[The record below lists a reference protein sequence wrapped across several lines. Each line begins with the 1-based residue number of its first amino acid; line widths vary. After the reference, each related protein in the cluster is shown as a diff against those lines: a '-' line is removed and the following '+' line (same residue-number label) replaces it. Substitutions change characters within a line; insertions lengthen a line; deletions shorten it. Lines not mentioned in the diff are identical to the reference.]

1 MNRQKYWG
9 LGVLIILLIAAG
21 GFMYWQWSSVQQL
34 KEQLAQDDKLLKE
47 KEEPVAKNN
56 LPPADPGK
64 KWVPHGDHFHQVPID
79 APDTWQEGTPEPV
92 AKEVQAKPAYTGPL
106 TYHAELLKT
115 NPVEALRLQSEERGH
130 WSSKWIPPFPPDDL
144 EAAEI
149 ARTKYLII
157 YYETIGDTD
166 NPEYKKANRADSEQ
180 ISRAMERT
188 REAYSAYTQE
198 AIERVSDLSEL
209 TEPMGRVS
217 DLGMLSWPRFAEADV
232 PQYPL
237 YEKGWRKSY
246 SNYFPMRIEDL
257 KFPLSNP
264 K

>member
-1 MNRQKYWG
+1 MDIKLHWG
-9 LGVLIILLIAAG
+9 IAALIIILIAAG

-34 KEQLAQDDKLLKE
+34 KEQLAQDDKLLEE

-56 LPPADPGK
+56 LPPAEPGK

-79 APDTWQEGTPEPV
+79 APDVWQEGTPEPV

-106 TYHAELLKT
+106 TYHTELLKT
-115 NPVEALRLQSEERGH
+115 NPVEALRLQAEERGH
-130 WSSKWIPPFPPDDL
+130 WSAKWIPPFPPDDT

-149 ARTKYLII
+149 ARTEYLII

-166 NPEYKKANRADSEQ
+166 NPEYKKANRAGWEQ
-180 ISRAMERT
+180 GRRT
-188 REAYSAYTQE
+188 AKALREAYSA
-198 AIERVSDLSEL
+198 RVADLMIL
-209 TEPMGRVS
+209 T
-217 DLGMLSWPRFAEADV
+217 WPRFPELDV
-232 PQYPL
+232 PPL
-237 YEKGWRKSY
+237 YEKGWRTSP
-246 SNYFPMRIEDL
+246 SDYFPLQIEDL